1 MSKKPPLV
9 NKYQRELSRYDENQR
24 QLAGLEKLSATFL
37 RKISSTLRILENLE
51 HDDLIKSIFSD
62 SEINSN
68 NANNTADNNNNNNT
82 IYPPMLSE
90 EAIRIVPAL
99 QKYNDRILEICNKYS
114 NDKNFSDMDDMI
126 DDEIHENNSNNNE
139 DNEDITPSLK
149 ESYNFIKEI
158 PLLHKD
164 LEGQS

>member
-24 QLAGLEKLSATFL
+24 QLSGLEKLSATFL

-51 HDDLIKSIFSD
+51 HDDLIQSIFND
-62 SEINSN
+62 SEQND
-68 NANNTADNNNNNNT
+68 DNNDIT
-82 IYPPMLSE
+82 YPPMLSE
-90 EAIRIVPAL
+90 EAIQVVPAL
-99 QKYNDRILEICNKYS
+99 QKYNDKIIEICNRYS
-114 NDKNFSDMDDMI
+114 NDKKISDIDDIM
-126 DDEIHENNSNNNE
+126 DDEIHENNSNNND
-139 DNEDITPSLK
+139 DNEEITPSIR

>member
-24 QLAGLEKLSATFL
+24 QLSGLEKLSATFL

-51 HDDLIKSIFSD
+51 HDDLIQSIFND
-62 SEINSN
+62 SEQND
-68 NANNTADNNNNNNT
+68 DNNDIT
-82 IYPPMLSE
+82 YPPMLSE
-90 EAIRIVPAL
+90 EAIQVVPAL
-99 QKYNDRILEICNKYS
+99 QKYNDKIIEICNRYS
-114 NDKNFSDMDDMI
+114 NDKKFSDIDDIM
-126 DDEIHENNSNNNE
+126 DDEIHENNSHNNA
-139 DNEDITPSLK
+139 DNEEITPSIR

>member
-37 RKISSTLRILENLE
+37 RKISSTLRIMENLE
-51 HDDLIKSIFSD
+51 HDDLIQSIFNGSQID
-62 SEINSN
+62 KNKNKNKYNTNDTN
-68 NANNTADNNNNNNT
+68 NK
-82 IYPPMLSE
+82 YPPMLSE
-90 EAIRIVPAL
+90 EAIRVVPAL
-99 QKYNDRILEICNKYS
+99 QKYNDKIIEICNRYS
-114 NDKNFSDMDDMI
+114 NDNNFADMEDMM
-126 DDEIHENNSNNNE
+126 DVEIHENNSNNND
-139 DNEDITPSLK
+139 DNDEITPSIK

>member
-9 NKYQRELSRYDENQR
+9 NKYQRELSKYDENQR

-37 RKISSTLRILENLE
+37 RKISSTLRILENLD
-51 HDDLIKSIFSD
+51 HDDLIQSILN
-62 SEINSN
+62 NSIQ
-68 NANNTADNNNNNNT
+68 DNNNK
-82 IYPPMLSE
+82 YPPMLSE
-90 EAIRIVPAL
+90 EAVRVVPVL
-99 QKYNDRILEICNKYS
+99 QKYNDRIMEICDRYS
-114 NDKNFSDMDDMI
+114 NN
-126 DDEIHENNSNNNE
+126 EIFT
-139 DNEDITPSLK
+139 DIEDITDDEANVNNENNENNGDDDDDDDDNNREITLSIK